1 MKGLF
6 LIILIVIVVGGG
18 FYLSK
23 ITDNFTNFD
32 KIFDK
37 VYEQVDKNVPSIKDL
52 IDFNNN

>member
-1 MKGLF
+1 MKGIF
-6 LIILIVIVVGGG
+6 LILLIVIVVGGG